1 MNYRP
6 VPSFTFE
13 NPTMNKAF
21 MRIVFC
27 GVPSLCVVGASL
39 FAGVLPIGLI
49 LGGCLFGLGWQ
60 VTKDDD
66 HA

>member
-1 MNYRP
+1 
-6 VPSFTFE
+6 
-13 NPTMNKAF
+13 MNKAF